1 MNNRKS
7 FAFGNG
13 HQHHLRHSDAGIGG
27 GVATTPTSPSR
38 RTNSLVFSGDLLS
51 SMSPI
56 TSIVKDGSCD
66 SSNDIDKL
74 KVIQQESEI
83 KHLQQILNDV
93 IAQRNALLCEVE
105 QLKLQAVVGE
115 LCQID
120 RPTSSVDESHHGF
133 SSGLGST
140 LINNSDENTSG
151 NKKQEDSGAAGTAE
165 KTSNHNQDD
174 GSAGG
179 VDGGGMDELD
189 QSFSY
194 LEPEMEFSLICQ
206 DLIGMSVDD
215 SLNDSKLR

>member
-7 FAFGNG
+7 FTFGNG
-13 HQHHLRHSDAGIGG
+13 HQHHVLRHGDAGSGG
-27 GVATTPTSPSR
+27 GVAKTPTSPSR

-51 SMSPI
+51 SISPI

-66 SSNDIDKL
+66 SSNDNDKL

-83 KHLQQILNDV
+83 KHLQQILNEV

-120 RPTSSVDESHHGF
+120 RPTSSIDESHHHHGF
-133 SSGLGST
+133 SSGLGSQHT
-140 LINNSDENTSG
+140 LANNSNENSTG
-151 NKKQEDSGAAGTAE
+151 NKKQEDGGAAGTVE

-174 GSAGG
+174 GS
-179 VDGGGMDELD
+179 GMDELD